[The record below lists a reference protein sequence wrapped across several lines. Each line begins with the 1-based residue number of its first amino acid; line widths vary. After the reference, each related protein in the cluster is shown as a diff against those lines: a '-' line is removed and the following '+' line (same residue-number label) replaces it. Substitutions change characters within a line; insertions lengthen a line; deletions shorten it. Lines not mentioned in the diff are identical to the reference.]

1 MFDTF
6 PAGKT
11 LEAYLDVASHVL
23 SDRGLRA
30 PTTYAETF
38 EVLVQAG
45 LMSADLGRVMIEM
58 TGFRNVVVHEYT
70 RIDPEVA
77 IRILRERLED
87 FRRFETE
94 ALGWL

>member
-1 MFDTF
+1 M
-6 PAGKT
+6 AV
-11 LEAYLDVASHVL
+11 EAYLDVASHVL

-30 PTTYAETF
+30 PTTYAEIF

-70 RIDPEVA
+70 RIDPEVV